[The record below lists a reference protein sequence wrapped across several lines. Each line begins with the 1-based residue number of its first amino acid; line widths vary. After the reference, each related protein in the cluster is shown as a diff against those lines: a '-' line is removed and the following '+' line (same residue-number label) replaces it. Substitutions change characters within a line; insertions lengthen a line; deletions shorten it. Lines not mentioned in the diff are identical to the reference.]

1 MPAAS
6 TMKPE
11 PSELT
16 RRGERLEPWSSP
28 PWPRRFLKNSSKNS
42 STGEPGGSCG
52 PACCPPPLP
61 PPRASTFCEVEML
74 TTASITFSAT
84 SAMFSGP
91 RAKVGVESAGSAISA
106 AAIADNAG
114 CRRLCARMVSRRAI
128 SVKSPKELLD
138 RECIHAETDARDVR
152 RGNTYSIGEKLAR
165 SASTCSIKSWSTTT
179 EPVDWGG
186 KAASAH
192 LSASN
197 QPNQHHAHDGR
208 RDTHQPQRAVGR
220 LGDMRHRALH
230 RARQSGEQDALD
242 GEHQTDRDQKVRH
255 SRQPFVRCFA
265 GAISASP
272 APPRP
277 GRYPRAPSRRDR
289 RNSGRTPIP
298 ATAPCGCHC
307 GACPLRRP
315 A

>member
-1 MPAAS
+1 
-6 TMKPE
+6 MKPE

-42 STGEPGGSCG
+42 SNGEPGGSCG
-52 PACCPPPLP
+52 TACCPPPLP

-138 RECIHAETDARDVR
+138 RECIHAETDARDAGAAILTRLAKNLLDR
-152 RGNTYSIGEKLAR
+152 RALAR
-165 SASTCSIKSWSTTT
+165 SR
-179 EPVDWGG
+179 VG
-186 KAASAH
+186 
-192 LSASN
+192 
-197 QPNQHHAHDGR
+197 Q
-208 RDTHQPQRAVGR
+208 QRQNRWIGAEKR
-220 LGDMRHRALH
+220 LL
-230 RARQSGEQDALD
+230 
-242 GEHQTDRDQKVRH
+242 
-255 SRQPFVRCFA
+255 
-265 GAISASP
+265 
-272 APPRP
+272 
-277 GRYPRAPSRRDR
+277 
-289 RNSGRTPIP
+289 
-298 ATAPCGCHC
+298 
-307 GACPLRRP
+307 
-315 A
+315 